1 MGELLKN
8 QLARTR
14 SVLLKQTEGLAPE
27 VLSFIPDG
35 LRNNIHWQLG
45 HILVTA
51 ELFFLPEKKFTNQY
65 WSFFGAG
72 TQPADW
78 TEDVPSAEVLLA
90 NLAEQAKTLQQL
102 EFPNLET
109 RFEEPKLGNHTVSE
123 FLAMGAYH
131 ESMHVGQIH
140 TMKRIAE
147 AALEKSVN

>member
-78 TEDVPSAEVLLA
+78 TEDVPTVEVLLA
-90 NLAEQAKTLQQL
+90 HLAEQAKTLQQMDV
-102 EFPNLET
+102 PNPDTL
-109 RFEEPKLGNHTVSE
+109 FEEPKFGNKTVGE

-140 TMKRIAE
+140 TIKRIAE
-147 AALEKSVN
+147 AALVKSAN